1 MIKRPSIETKINHE
15 RWLVSYSDFIT
26 LLFAFFVVMYSV
38 SQVNEQKYQQLSET
52 LSETFAAEGRTEQKE
67 SQNARPVSRAA
78 DLKKLAA
85 ELSEVLAELIKDNKV
100 TVEGN
105 EQWVEIDVNANL
117 IFSSG
122 SADPSREAEQVFTDV
137 AEVLSDYDNR
147 ISVAGH
153 TDNVPIN
160 NVEFQDNWALSAARS
175 VSVVNLL
182 ARHGVAQNRLSAVG
196 YGEHQPVA
204 DNTSEEGKARNR
216 RVVLRVAQSLAPPQV
231 QSVDTLQ
238 TEDKSLTESETGQA
252 QENDSSSTGVEEP
265 DVQTIQPYKLKD
277 GGLLFTSDPDS
288 PRLQSEENRKSK

>member
-52 LSETFAAEGRTEQKE
+52 LSETFKTEDRIRPNE
-67 SQNARPVSRAA
+67 SQNAQQVSRAA
-78 DLKKLAA
+78 DLKKMAA
-85 ELSEVLAELIKDNKV
+85 ELSDVLADLIKDNKV

-122 SADPSREAEQVFTDV
+122 SADPSQEAEQVFTDV
-137 AEVLSDYDNR
+137 AKVLSDYDNR

-153 TDNVPIN
+153 TDNVPIKN
-160 NVEFQDNWALSAARS
+160 AQFQDNWALSAARS

-216 RVVLRVAQSLAPPQV
+216 RVVLRVAQTLAPPQV

-238 TEDKSLTESETGQA
+238 TEEKPLSESEISQEL
-252 QENDSSSTGVEEP
+252 ENDSSSDGVEEA
-265 DVQTIQPYKLKD
+265 DEQAIQPYKLKD

-288 PRLQSEENRKSK
+288 PRLQSEENRESK